1 VTGNQTRTPHQ
12 RAGRARTRAQ
22 AQAHTRELVLR
33 AAEKLFLAK
42 GLHATTVAEIAA
54 AAGRTQGSI
63 YGNFDSKE
71 ALCLAALE
79 RRYQRMFAELEARLA
94 DCGGFADKLA
104 TVAQWWRANS
114 SDDALTLLVAE
125 FAVAARRDPERR
137 PMVTAAFT
145 LVRNAFGS
153 IFAEHFEPTNPNGNG
168 LVDVATLGV
177 LSTGIGLA
185 VGQAVSMSDADM
197 STNVLSETLSLW
209 VERLE
214 TP

>member
-1 VTGNQTRTPHQ
+1 
-12 RAGRARTRAQ
+12 
-22 AQAHTRELVLR
+22 VLQ
-33 AAEKLFLAK
+33 AAETLFFAK

-71 ALCLAALE
+71 ALCLAVLE
-79 RRYQRMFAELEARLA
+79 RRYQRMFAELETRLA
-94 DCGGFADKLA
+94 DGADGFADKLA

-137 PMVTAAFT
+137 SMVTAAFT

-153 IFAEHFEPTNPNGNG
+153 IFAEHFEPTDSKGNG

-197 STNVLSETLSLW
+197 STTVLSETLSLW

-214 TP
+214 AAKSTT